1 MWHVMQVRSRKE
13 KEIVDL
19 VRKSPVGSYTGECF
33 LPRYERKRRYRG
45 AWKMEQAIL
54 FPGYVFVETEHI
66 EELFFA
72 LKTIPELTKILR
84 AEDVWMPLG
93 EPEEEFLKR
102 LMGPEKVVKFSKGI
116 IVGDQVIIQEGPMQ
130 GLEGLIRK
138 IDRHKRTATIEVE
151 MFMRRM
157 EVSIGLEIVEKR
169 QGGEYLEIIE
179 KPAAGGNPAQ
189 KEKPAAAGNPA
200 PGNAQEAASP
210 AQAEPPQE

>member
-1 MWHVMQVRSRKE
+1 
-13 KEIVDL
+13 
-19 VRKSPVGSYTGECF
+19 
-33 LPRYERKRRYRG
+33 
-45 AWKMEQAIL
+45 
-54 FPGYVFVETEHI
+54 
-66 EELFFA
+66 
-72 LKTIPELTKILR
+72 
-84 AEDVWMPLG
+84 
-93 EPEEEFLKR
+93 
-102 LMGPEKVVKFSKGI
+102 
-116 IVGDQVIIQEGPMQ
+116 MQ

-189 KEKPAAAGNPA
+189 KEKTASGGSPA

-210 AQAEPPQE
+210 VQAEPPQE